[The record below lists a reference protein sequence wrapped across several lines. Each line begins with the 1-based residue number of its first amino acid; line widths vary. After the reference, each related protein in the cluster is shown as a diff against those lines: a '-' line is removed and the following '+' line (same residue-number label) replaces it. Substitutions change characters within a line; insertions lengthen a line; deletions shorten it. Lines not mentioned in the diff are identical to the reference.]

1 MTART
6 SRPRGVIVVAALLLF
21 AAIMVPIYWISFFFL
36 GGGVTTEKC
45 YLTFEHAFPAADAW
59 MAVAAFLG
67 CVGLLRRKPWGILF
81 SLLAGSASIFLGLMD
96 LLFGLEYG
104 IYWMASPEVA
114 TEIAINILT
123 LVGGPAVV
131 WYVWTRRNSLL

>member
-6 SRPRGVIVVAALLLF
+6 RRPKGVIVVAALLLF
-21 AAIMVPIYWISFFFL
+21 AAIMIPIYWISFFLF
-36 GGGVTTEKC
+36 GGVTTEKC

-59 MAVAAFLG
+59 MAFAAFLG
-67 CVGLLRRKPWGILF
+67 CVGLLTRKPWGVLF
-81 SLLAGSASIFLGLMD
+81 SLLAGSASTFLGLMD
-96 LLFGLEYG
+96 VLFDLEYG

-131 WYVWTRRNSLL
+131 WYVWTRRDALL